1 MGTIIKIAWRNVW
14 RNKLRSSI
22 VIISMIL
29 GLWSG
34 LFTVAMSRGIN
45 EQRVKSAINTYL
57 HHVQIHNPSFEYNL
71 DINSIIDK
79 PLKIFDELKKD
90 SLVKKYS
97 SRLII
102 SAMASTAHG
111 AQGVK
116 LIGID
121 SDEEK
126 TFSDISQNI
135 IDGNYFSKIKSKPV
149 IIGKKLAD
157 NLNLDLKK
165 KISFTF
171 VDDNGDLQRVKF
183 KVEGIY
189 KSANSI
195 FDGGTVYVKKQDLI
209 KLIEKKSSVHEIAIV
224 LNNIDKSEFIK
235 EKLSK
240 LNSNNKVETW
250 KDLSPELGSVQEL
263 MVWFFFIFMS
273 IILLALSFG
282 IANVMLM
289 AVLERKRELGMLMS
303 VGLNKSKIFF
313 MILFETIF
321 ISFIAL
327 PIGILLSYFMIS
339 YYGQIGIDL
348 SIVSEGLDAFGM
360 KSMVYTSLP
369 FSYYLMIT
377 ILTLFVT
384 LISSLFP
391 ARRALKLDP
400 AQAVKSL

>member
-1 MGTIIKIAWRNVW
+1 MTTIIKIAWRNVW

-34 LFTVAMSRGIN
+34 LFTVAMSRGVN

-71 DINSIIDK
+71 DINSTIDN
-79 PLKIFDELKKD
+79 PLKIFDELKRD
-90 SLVKKYS
+90 SLIKKYS
-97 SRLII
+97 SRVVI

-111 AQGVK
+111 AQGIK

-121 SDEEK
+121 SKEEK

-224 LNNIDKSEFIK
+224 LNNIEQSDIIK

-240 LNSNNKVETW
+240 LNLNNKVETW

-263 MVWFFFIFMS
+263 MIWFFFIFMS

-282 IANVMLM
+282 IANIMLM

-327 PIGILLSYFMIS
+327 PVGILLSYLMIS

-348 SIVSEGLDAFGM
+348 SIVSKGLDAFGM

-369 FSYYLMIT
+369 FSYYFMIT

-400 AQAVKSL
+400 AQALKSL

>member
-1 MGTIIKIAWRNVW
+1 M
-14 RNKLRSSI
+14 
-22 VIISMIL
+22 
-29 GLWSG
+29 
-34 LFTVAMSRGIN
+34 
-45 EQRVKSAINTYL
+45 
-57 HHVQIHNPSFEYNL
+57 
-71 DINSIIDK
+71 
-79 PLKIFDELKKD
+79 
-90 SLVKKYS
+90 
-97 SRLII
+97 
-102 SAMASTAHG
+102 
-111 AQGVK
+111 
-116 LIGID
+116 
-121 SDEEK
+121 
-126 TFSDISQNI
+126 
-135 IDGNYFSKIKSKPV
+135 
-149 IIGKKLAD
+149 
-157 NLNLDLKK
+157 
-165 KISFTF
+165 
-171 VDDNGDLQRVKF
+171 
-183 KVEGIY
+183 
-189 KSANSI
+189 
-195 FDGGTVYVKKQDLI
+195 
-209 KLIEKKSSVHEIAIV
+209 
-224 LNNIDKSEFIK
+224 NNIDKSDIIK

-369 FSYYLMIT
+369 FSYYFMIT